1 MKKIAVTFIVGL
13 SLCTAGCT
21 GMFPVAGDAALD
33 AVVAFAEGQQQS
45 GKLQLAK
52 AGNTE
57 TVNIQAQVEVR
68 DK

>member
-1 MKKIAVTFIVGL
+1 MKKIAVAVVMGL

-52 AGNTE
+52 AGTAE
-57 TVNIQAQVEVR
+57 KVNIHAQVEVR